1 MLKRFSIHFALII
14 LFAFAQVGAITHEI
28 SHFSDYKQSQQDSS
42 QQDPSKQDKNT
53 HGEQCKQ
60 CISYAEVAG
69 GLVGEPFVSPVINN
83 HFVAEAHYN
92 FSSQSFLN
100 TPYSARAP
108 PQTS

>member
-1 MLKRFSIHFALII
+1 MFKRFAANFALIF
-14 LFAFAQVGAITHEI
+14 LFVFAQVGAITHEI
-28 SHFSDYKQSQQDSS
+28 SHFSDYKQN

-69 GLVGEPFVSPVINN
+69 GLVGKTFVSPVINH
-83 HFVAEAHYN
+83 HFIAEAHYH
-92 FSSQSFLN
+92 FSSHSFLN

-108 PQTS
+108 PLTS

>member
-1 MLKRFSIHFALII
+1 MYKRFVANFVLIF
-14 LFAFAQVGAITHEI
+14 LFAFAQVGAVTHEI
-28 SHFSDYKQSQQDSS
+28 SHINDYAKHS

-69 GLVGEPFVSPVINN
+69 GLVGKTFVSPVINN
-83 HFVAEAHYN
+83 HFVAESHYN

-108 PQTS
+108 PQIS